1 MRWVC
6 VWVRGKNDPNVG
18 AHVGVTFNQV
28 VLSSATWLSSNPIL
42 SDLPSCGGWTV
53 FCLSSDL
60 SLNASGACENEQ
72 APTHVSETPQPSKY
86 SSHIRVPLSSI
97 QLTRTHMYA
106 KMSYLCRLPLK
117 THVGYKFFIGNATIC
132 PYDTNDYTKHI
143 IWCDFKIGVPC
154 DTLLT
159 CHLVIASQL
168 VWVFI
173 EWYKWYEITC
183 LV

>member
-1 MRWVC
+1 M
-6 VWVRGKNDPNVG
+6 WVRGKNDPNVG